1 VKPAEIQPMETAP
14 KDGTYILL
22 FGDSGYIN
30 TPLRC
35 KVCKYDP
42 DYRLFGPWLNYAND
56 SFLDS
61 GGPPLGWMPLPEP
74 TPEMWKILSK

>member
-1 VKPAEIQPMETAP
+1 METKLRPMDTAP

-22 FGDSGYIN
+22 FGPSGYTT

-35 KVCKYDP
+35 EVCRYDAR
-42 DYRLFGPWLNYAND
+42 YRPRQPWIDYAND

-61 GGPPLGWMPLPEP
+61 GDPPVGWLPLPEY
-74 TPEMWKILSK
+74 IDAN